1 MSIAIHH
8 LGIVSSH
15 SSRSINFYRRLL
27 DGKTKAMAGHTAV
40 TAGDVCIAI
49 VPRRD
54 EDPGR
59 YPFGLHMAFRV
70 PASERA
76 ELLTRLAE
84 LGADFDDV
92 RGRVYTRDPD
102 GLTLELVFEPG

>member
-1 MSIAIHH
+1 MIHPAAETFTADC
-8 LGIVSSH
+8 SMAK
-15 SSRSINFYRRLL
+15 RRP
-27 DGKTKAMAGHTAV
+27 GHTAV
-40 TAGDVCIAI
+40 TAGDVCIAV

-54 EDPGR
+54 EDPGC
-59 YPFGLHMAFRV
+59 YPFGRHMAFRV

-84 LGADFDDV
+84 LGADFEDV
-92 RGRVYTRDPD
+92 RGRVYTQDPD